1 LCRLGLPD
9 VEWQHQIPAVLSS
22 KEKKT
27 ENDSVLHRQRIGSS
41 LHTCHSR
48 SAAEQGK
55 ASGGSPEHQ
64 KAPRKQHTQDA
75 DVTRTPFYTLLLPRT
90 STLRADVATSKRQT
104 TTRACIY
111 DAALHLPM
119 CCSAKTGNARS
130 RSLTRRD
137 VRRDGARGTYDERG
151 DRSKRRYEGAKRDA
165 FDNAKN
171 QQQNPML
178 C

>member
-1 LCRLGLPD
+1 MSNGSIKY
-9 VEWQHQIPAVLSS
+9 QLSS
-22 KEKKT
+22 PRRKKRRRT
-27 ENDSVLHRQRIGSS
+27 TLSCTASALAAACTPVTQGPPRNRAKQAADHR
-41 LHTCHSR
+41 
-48 SAAEQGK
+48 
-55 ASGGSPEHQ
+55 
-64 KAPRKQHTQDA
+64 KAPRQQHTQDA
-75 DVTRTPFYTLLLPRT
+75 DVTRTPLYTLLLPRT

-111 DAALHLPM
+111 DAALHLLM

-171 QQQNPML
+171 QQQNPMV